1 MGSPSWGT
9 EARFVTASAR
19 RAFHDEIDKYIRA
32 WTLTRDATE
41 VESRL
46 KQLGIPAERMRRIQ
60 DVIDSPDRSDIY
72 RTVPERRIGSMCMT
86 WLPFAFSSGPW
97 CAPTSAPSLG
107 EHTREV
113 LRAWLDL
120 PDQAIQDLEARDVLV

>member
-9 EARFVTASAR
+9 ETRFVTASAR

-86 WLPFAFSSGPW
+86 WLPFAFSAGPW
-97 CAPTSAPSLG
+97 RAPTSAPSLG

-120 PDQAIQDLEARDVLV
+120 PDQAIQDLEARDALV